1 MISLRDTPSDRLR
14 AGSQTPGK
22 GLCPSLHS
30 PYFSSP
36 TAKLRRMLG
45 EDVAFDNLDC

>member
-1 MISLRDTPSDRLR
+1 MISLRNTTSEDPWQDLRLPPR
-14 AGSQTPGK
+14 GSA
-22 GLCPSLHS
+22 LLHS